1 MRTVIAQALMN
12 DATLAGL
19 GITSEGV
26 YAGDVDTPQERPF
39 IQLRWGQTT
48 PGLDTVDNRVLVVW
62 VHDRPG
68 DYIAIDAIVR
78 RIKDIFRSLEATQH
92 ASGWILKIEWVTDSD
107 DLTDDGHGTITRTTT
122 HNLVASGN

>member
-19 GITSEGV
+19 GITSAGV
-26 YAGDVDTPQERPF
+26 YSGDVDTPQERPF

-48 PGLDTVDNRVLVVW
+48 PGLDAVDNRVLVVW

-68 DYIAIDAIVR
+68 DYTTIDSIVR
-78 RIKDIFRSLEATQH
+78 RIKEIFRSIEATQH
-92 ASGWILKIEWVTDSD
+92 DAGWILKIEWVTDSD